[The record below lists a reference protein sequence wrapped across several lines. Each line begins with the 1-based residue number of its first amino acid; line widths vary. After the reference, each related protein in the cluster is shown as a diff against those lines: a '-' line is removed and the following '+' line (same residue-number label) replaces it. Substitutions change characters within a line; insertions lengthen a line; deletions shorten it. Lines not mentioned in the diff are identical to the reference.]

1 MQKHGHSFAS
11 GLWAGLIAA
20 TITTIANPATLAA
33 DSCLASPD
41 LRANQGGHWYYR
53 YDRVNHRRCWYQASQ
68 LETRSAVPAA
78 TTAAA
83 NSPSQP
89 GLASVLSSIAAQFG
103 GTGATG
109 VPQDG
114 TGRDSAR
121 ATTETPFKR
130 RSRAAPRI
138 DPDSNTKR
146 VQARDEAD
154 TRDAADAR
162 EAVDAVDP
170 RDANVKRVETIT
182 IRSPS
187 PVAPA
192 ASAAEP
198 AVAQAPSP
206 PPQWSQASESPP
218 PLDAIKREVL
228 FQEFLRWQERRSK
241 PFW

>member
-11 GLWAGLIAA
+11 GLWAGLITAA
-20 TITTIANPATLAA
+20 ITTIANPATLAA
-33 DSCLASPD
+33 DSCLARPD

-68 LETRSAVPAA
+68 VETRSA
-78 TTAAA
+78 TTAAE
-83 NSPSQP
+83 NPPSQS

-109 VPQDG
+109 VVQDG
-114 TGRDSAR
+114 TGRDSRPVR
-121 ATTETPFKR
+121 ATAETSVKQ
-130 RSRAAPRI
+130 RSRVAPRI

-146 VQARDEAD
+146 VQARDELD

-187 PVAPA
+187 AVAPVAPA
-192 ASAAEP
+192 AEP
-198 AVAQAPSP
+198 AVSQAPSP
-206 PPQWSQASESPP
+206 PPQWSQTSESAP